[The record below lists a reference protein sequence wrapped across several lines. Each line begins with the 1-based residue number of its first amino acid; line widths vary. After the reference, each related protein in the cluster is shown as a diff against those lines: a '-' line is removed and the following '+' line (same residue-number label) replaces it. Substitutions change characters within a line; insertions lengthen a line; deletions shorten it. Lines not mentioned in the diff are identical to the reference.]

1 MADVDWKCLIIHAV
15 VTVVTFLVVVRFWL
29 YAKKDNG
36 EQPQIKID
44 DFTLYG
50 AALLSF
56 LVGYLVII
64 LMKLDCLNYPTDTK
78 EEINRKNKDNF
89 DLLFAQQNLGRSV
102 PAGDHVLRDFD
113 ELNGHEQINDFDPM
127 CYGVNTLK
135 DCQNP
140 YYSSMCSEKCGKIRY
155 ADGIKLI

>member
-64 LMKLDCLNYPTDTK
+64 FMKLDCLNYPTDTK
-78 EEINRKNKDNF
+78 EETNRKKENF
-89 DLLFAQQNLGRSV
+89 TSNFGQMRERERREQERREQERREQERRERERERERRV
-102 PAGDHVLRDFD
+102 E
-113 ELNGHEQINDFDPM
+113 ELIREQEMMRN
-127 CYGVNTLK
+127 
-135 DCQNP
+135 
-140 YYSSMCSEKCGKIRY
+140 ER
-155 ADGIKLI
+155 

>member
-64 LMKLDCLNYPTDTK
+64 FMKLDCLNYPTDTK
-78 EEINRKNKDNF
+78 EETNRKKENF
-89 DLLFAQQNLGRSV
+89 TSNFGQMRERERREQEREQE
-102 PAGDHVLRDFD
+102 RREREREQERRME
-113 ELNGHEQINDFDPM
+113 ELMREQEMMGN
-127 CYGVNTLK
+127 
-135 DCQNP
+135 
-140 YYSSMCSEKCGKIRY
+140 ER
-155 ADGIKLI
+155 

>member
-64 LMKLDCLNYPTDTK
+64 FMKLDCLNYPTNTK
-78 EEINRKNKDNF
+78 EETKKEDFLISKKNCKDFLWNKKGLHF
-89 DLLFAQQNLGRSV
+89 LCR
-102 PAGDHVLRDFD
+102 
-113 ELNGHEQINDFDPM
+113 
-127 CYGVNTLK
+127 
-135 DCQNP
+135 
-140 YYSSMCSEKCGKIRY
+140 
-155 ADGIKLI
+155 